1 MEQAASP
8 PKSALKET
16 ESQREE
22 EDNMEIGQPQRLE
35 VSSILQPDATLGVKS
50 GGEGQ
55 PWQES
60 KLELPE
66 DLPK

>member
-1 MEQAASP
+1 M
-8 PKSALKET
+8 KET

-22 EDNMEIGQPQRLE
+22 EDNMEIRQPQRLE
-35 VSSILQPDATLGVKS
+35 VSSFLQPDATLGVKS

-55 PWQES
+55 SWQES